1 VAYCPGCGF
10 NNMEAVNFCT
20 KCGIA
25 LSKNTTPVQ
34 NSYQQSTA
42 PAVGNMAYTAELKQE
57 LNVLYYIVMGSFV
70 ISPIL
75 MFYKSVDG
83 WYDLEFSTEFGVKIT
98 IFVILLFLGIY
109 QYLIK
114 TKGIDQQKPGFV
126 MGALLFYI
134 ALTLFGISEAQYSLY
149 NWANWLDDLT
159 APIAIVLIFMIWQ
172 KIKQTVT

>member
-1 VAYCPGCGF
+1 MAYCSGCGF

-20 KCGIA
+20 KCGIS
-25 LSKNTTPVQ
+25 LSKNATPAQ

-42 PAVGNMAYTAELKQE
+42 PVLGNVAYTAELKQE
-57 LNVLYYIVMGSFV
+57 LNVLYYIVMGTFL
-70 ISPIL
+70 ISPVL
-75 MFYKSVDG
+75 MFYESVDG
-83 WYDLEFSTEFGVKIT
+83 WYDPDFSELAVKIT
-98 IFVILLFLGIY
+98 IFLIFIFLSLN

-126 MGALLFYI
+126 MGALLLYI